1 MKPLPNLSPSPRS
14 RRAFI
19 RNAGR
24 AVLAAPLLLQPWA
37 GTAAAEARPQAREAR
52 YYEKKPEK
60 KVACQLCPHQCQ
72 VADLERGSCG
82 VRENR
87 GGTYYTLVYGQPCA
101 VHIDPIEKKPL
112 FHYFPGSQAYSLATA
127 GCNFSCRFCQ
137 NWEISQRRPEQ
148 VQSVRMLPEEVISQ
162 ARLHNCPLIAHTYS
176 EPVIFYEYMRDCAA
190 LGKENGIPN
199 VMISNGYIQKKPLLE
214 LCRLLG
220 AVKIDLKA
228 FTEKFYQEQC
238 GGTLKPV
245 LDTLLTLRGEKI
257 WFEIVVLL
265 IPGLN
270 DSREEI
276 ASMCRWLSREMGD
289 SVPLHFTRFAPTY
302 MLKNIPPTPPA
313 TLQQARRIALDS
325 GLKFCYIGNLISD
338 AEHTYCPTCGKLL
351 LRRLMFSVEN
361 EGMKGNRCKFC
372 GALIPGVFS

>member
-1 MKPLPNLSPSPRS
+1 MKTRLKFFASRLD

-19 RNAGR
+19 RQAGH
-24 AVLAAPLLLQPWA
+24 AALAAPLLFGPNA
-37 GTAAAEARPQAREAR
+37 KTDAAAAGPQAREACH
-52 YYEKKPEK
+52 YEKLADK
-60 KVACQLCPHQCQ
+60 KVACRLCPHECQ

-112 FHYFPGSQAYSLATA
+112 FHYHPGSQAFSLATA
-127 GCNFSCRFCQ
+127 GCNFNCRFCQ

-148 VQSVRMLPEEVISQ
+148 VQTTRLLPDEVIRQ
-162 ARLHNCPLIAHTYS
+162 ARSRDCPLIAHTYS
-176 EPVIFYEYMRDCAA
+176 EPVVFFEYMRDCAA
-190 LGKENGIPN
+190 LGREKGIPN
-199 VMISNGYIQKKPLLE
+199 VMISNGFIQKKPLQE

-238 GGTLKPV
+238 GGRLKPV

-270 DSREEI
+270 DGREEVER
-276 ASMCRWLSREMGD
+276 MCRWLSREMGGD
-289 SVPLHFTRFAPTY
+289 VPLHFSRFAPTF

-313 TLQQARRIALDS
+313 TLQAARRIALDA
-325 GLKFCYIGNLISD
+325 GIRFCYIGNLISD
-338 AEHTYCPTCGKLL
+338 AEHTYCPSCGKLL
-351 LRRLMFSVEN
+351 LRRLMFSVAN
-361 EGMKGNRCKFC
+361 EGMKGNRCRFC
-372 GALIPGVFS
+372 QTAIPGVFS

>member
-1 MKPLPNLSPSPRS
+1 MKTKKISLAAPHS

-24 AVLAAPLLLQPWA
+24 AALAAPLLFSPEA
-37 GTAAAEARPQAREAR
+37 SPGAAVPAPQAREAA
-52 YYEKKPEK
+52 YYDKLSDK
-60 KVACQLCPHQCQ
+60 KVVCRLCPHQCQ

-101 VHIDPIEKKPL
+101 VHVDPIEKKPL
-112 FHYFPGSQAYSLATA
+112 FHYHPGSQAYSLGTA
-127 GCNFSCRFCQ
+127 GCNFNCRFCQ

-148 VQSVRMLPEEVISQ
+148 VQSVKLPPAEVVRQ
-162 ARLHNCPLIAHTYS
+162 ARGRNCPLIAHTYS
-176 EPVIFYEYMRDCAA
+176 EPVVFYEYMRDCAA
-190 LGKENGIPN
+190 LGKEKGIPN
-199 VMISNGYIQKKPLLE
+199 VMISNGYIQKKPLRE

-228 FTEKFYQEQC
+228 FTEKFYREQC

-245 LDTLLTLRGEKI
+245 LDTLLTLREEKI

-276 ASMCRWLSREMGD
+276 EKMCRWLARELGD
-289 SVPLHFTRFAPTY
+289 SVPLHFSRFAPTF

-313 TLQQARRIALDS
+313 TLQQARRIALAA
-325 GLKFCYIGNLISD
+325 GIKFCYIGNLISD
-338 AEHTYCPTCGKLL
+338 AEHTYCPSCGKLL
-351 LRRLMFSVEN
+351 LRRLMFSVSN
-361 EGMKGNRCKFC
+361 EGMQDNRCRSC
-372 GALIPGVFS
+372 RTVIPGVFA

>member
-1 MKPLPNLSPSPRS
+1 MNKYAPPAAHPRS

-19 RNAGR
+19 QNAAR
-24 AVLAAPLLLQPWA
+24 AALAAPLLFGPPA
-37 GTAAAEARPQAREAR
+37 PAPAAAAGPQAREASH
-52 YYEKKPEK
+52 YEKLDDK
-60 KVACQLCPHQCQ
+60 KISCRLCPHQCQ

-148 VQSVRMLPEEVISQ
+148 VQAVKLLPEEVIRQ
-162 ARLHNCPLIAHTYS
+162 ARGHDCPLIAHTYS
-176 EPVIFYEYMRDCAA
+176 EPVVFFEYMRDCAA
-190 LGKENGIPN
+190 LGREKGIPN
-199 VMISNGYIQKKPLLE
+199 VMISNGYIQKKPLIE

-228 FTEKFYQEQC
+228 FTEKFYREQC

-276 ASMCRWLSREMGD
+276 EKMCRWLSREMGSD
-289 SVPLHFTRFAPTY
+289 VPLHFSRFSPTF
-302 MLKNIPPTPPA
+302 MLKNLPPTPPA
-313 TLQQARRIALDS
+313 TLQMARRIALAA
-325 GLKFCYIGNLISD
+325 GIHFCYIGNLISE
-338 AEHTYCPTCGKLL
+338 AEHTYCPSCGKLL
-351 LRRLMFSVEN
+351 LRRLMFSVSN
-361 EGMKGNRCKFC
+361 EGMKGNRCRFC
-372 GALIPGVFS
+372 QTIIPGVFA

>member
-1 MKPLPNLSPSPRS
+1 MKKQSRPAAFPQS
-14 RRAFI
+14 RRAFLH
-19 RNAGR
+19 NAGR
-24 AVLAAPLLLQPWA
+24 AVLAAPLLLRSP
-37 GTAAAEARPQAREAR
+37 AAAAATPSGPQAREAR
-52 YYEKKPEK
+52 YYEKKPDK
-60 KVACQLCPHQCQ
+60 KVECRLCPHQCQ

-148 VQSVRMLPEEVISQ
+148 VQSVRMPPAEVIRQ
-162 ARLHNCPLIAHTYS
+162 ARDRRCPLIAHTYS
-176 EPVIFYEYMRDCAA
+176 EPVIFFEYMRDCAA

-228 FTEKFYQEQC
+228 FTEKFYREQC
-238 GGTLKPV
+238 GGNLKPV

-270 DSREEI
+270 DGRQEI
-276 ASMCRWLSREMGD
+276 ESMCRWLRREMGD
-289 SVPLHFTRFAPTY
+289 SVPLHFTRFEPTF
-302 MLKNIPPTPPA
+302 MLKNLPPTPPA
-313 TLQQARRIALDS
+313 TLLQARRIALDS
-325 GLKFCYIGNLISD
+325 GIKFCYIGNLISD
-338 AEHTYCPTCGKLL
+338 AEHTYCPACGKLL

-361 EGMKGNRCKFC
+361 EGMKGNRCRYC
-372 GALIPGVFS
+372 QTVIPGVFS